1 MGTARNGGTQG
12 GPSAGYRYFLLV
24 LLFFSLYMV
33 FGVIKPFLHTLVFSV
48 LLASLFG
55 PVQTRVRRW
64 VRGRRN
70 VAALLTVL
78 LVTFVIAI
86 PFIFFVSSLVA
97 QGIESVSRVT
107 EWIRQGNLQK
117 LADHPRV
124 LQGMEW
130 LQARLTFV
138 DFSKLNLE
146 GHLLAISKN
155 VGQFLINRGAALLG
169 DAATVVTRF
178 FMLIFFTFYLLR
190 DGEAMIEAIKKLSP
204 LREEQEDRILQK
216 MHAVARSALLG
227 SFLTAVAQ
235 GLAGGIGLKIVGIPG
250 LFWGTL
256 MGFTSFIPVV
266 GTALVWVPAVVYLV
280 ILGKVASAVFLT
292 LWCVVLVGSID
303 NFLRPFFMRGQAG
316 MSTFYIFLAIL
327 GGVQWFGLAGII
339 YGPLILAFAMVML
352 YIYEVEYHEMLQPV
366 VAQAAPHSPADPW
379 PTAPEGSKEEKSP

>member
-1 MGTARNGGTQG
+1 MQTEKDGGTQG
-12 GPSAGYRYFLLV
+12 GPSGGYRYFLLV
-24 LLFFSLYMV
+24 LLFFSLFMV
-33 FGVIKPFLHTLVFSV
+33 FGVIKPFLHTLVFSI
-48 LLASLFG
+48 LLASLFS
-55 PVQTRVRRW
+55 PVQTRICRW

-86 PFIFFVSSLVA
+86 PFIFFASSLVA
-97 QGIESVSRVT
+97 QGIDSVSHVT

-124 LQGMEW
+124 LQGMQW

-190 DGEAMIEAIKKLSP
+190 DGEAMIQAIKKLSP

-235 GLAGGIGLKIVGIPG
+235 GLAGGIGLKLVGIPG

-280 ILGKVASAVFLT
+280 ILGKVTSAVFLT

-303 NFLRPFFMRGQAG
+303 NFLRPFFMRGQAD

-366 VAQAAPHSPADPW
+366 AAHAAPDSPPAL
-379 PTAPEGSKEEKSP
+379 EGSIEKESR